1 MITNSPN
8 TSDGDQ
14 HLEKKGPGSPRR
26 WILLVV
32 PVVIAL
38 LMIAWLLL
46 PSGTVPPN
54 KSVAWK
60 IQPDQFPLGTVL
72 QGSRVE
78 MSLGVFSGLSPAP
91 MPGFITRLPPPIRK
105 LCEWGVESFRT
116 FRARS
121 QWRMNVRAPD
131 FVKVDKA
138 GIQFHSSQGPFA
150 FVSVTLN
157 ADQPGRYNGNLVLHL
172 KSPGYVATNIVVPVN
187 ATVLA
192 AHVLPIRKVLV
203 TETPFECYA
212 TGNGRDFEPLANLV
226 SRLATKGVR
235 VDFCRQ
241 LPSSLSG
248 YSTILVGG
256 NTLAGSNPVRAAQL
270 KKFVSGGGRLILAAD
285 AFFVP
290 TTPKAN
296 ELLSSYGLEIIN
308 KDAGLR
314 MTNVAVLA
322 DSLTSQVKQLDF
334 WRPAPIKVTDSSQAK
349 LLVTSEDSEG
359 GFVAVSRSANRGE
372 VIVLTESLWW
382 NWIRSDPTKVENSLL
397 LENLFSQ

>member
-1 MITNSPN
+1 
-8 TSDGDQ
+8 
-14 HLEKKGPGSPRR
+14 
-26 WILLVV
+26 
-32 PVVIAL
+32 
-38 LMIAWLLL
+38 
-46 PSGTVPPN
+46 
-54 KSVAWK
+54 
-60 IQPDQFPLGTVL
+60 
-72 QGSRVE
+72 
-78 MSLGVFSGLSPAP
+78 
-91 MPGFITRLPPPIRK
+91 
-105 LCEWGVESFRT
+105 
-116 FRARS
+116 
-121 QWRMNVRAPD
+121 
-131 FVKVDKA
+131 
-138 GIQFHSSQGPFA
+138 
-150 FVSVTLN
+150 
-157 ADQPGRYNGNLVLHL
+157 
-172 KSPGYVATNIVVPVN
+172 
-187 ATVLA
+187 
-192 AHVLPIRKVLV
+192 LPIRKVLV

-322 DSLTSQVKQLDF
+322 DSLTSQVNQLDF